1 MRRQSGQPPHCR
13 DQLGGRTF
21 EQASTAQA
29 EQRIST
35 EKMFISVERDVA
47 AGVPGHGYY
56 VEGPPQCLNG
66 FTFAGAFGRHGDAFF
81 MRGDHPQPRQAGLQ
95 LGHAADVVRVV
106 VGQQDGLRTQPG
118 VHCRQH
124 RRGLARIDHHRRAIV
139 IDEAPDVIVGQCGQG
154 GESHR
159 IGTMPALQSSRQATL
174 DLWFDSEPAQT
185 LYQLEQQL
193 LLPRLS
199 VLPTQPWL
207 WMAPTA
213 RWLEGAQLTGRGL
226 RLHRTD
232 PGYAGEARCTLPL
245 PLPDESV
252 NVIVLQHVTAA
263 DAADLLAECERVLMP
278 GGRLFLTTLNPFSPF
293 RAYWRRHGM
302 VVRTPQRLRQLMER
316 LGLECDVSRYIGPV
330 WHAAPTRYT
339 RLAPLRAACLFAV
352 EKRTLALPGPTPVQV
367 RWRAPL
373 ATPGMTRS
381 LLDPNENH

>member
-1 MRRQSGQPPHCR
+1 M
-13 DQLGGRTF
+13 
-21 EQASTAQA
+21 
-29 EQRIST
+29 
-35 EKMFISVERDVA
+35 A

-56 VEGPPQCLNG
+56 VEHPPQCLNA
-66 FTFAGAFGRHGDAFF
+66 FTFTDPFGGHGNAFF
-81 MRGDHPQPRQAGLQ
+81 VRCDHAHPGQAGLQ
-95 LGHAADVVRVV
+95 LGHAADVVIVV
-106 VGQQDGLRTQPG
+106 VGEQDRLGTQPV
-118 VHCRQH
+118 VHRRQH
-124 RRGLARIDHHRRAIV
+124 GRGLAGIDDHRRTLV
-139 IDEAPDVIVGQCGQG
+139 IDEAPDVIVGECGQG
-154 GESHR
+154 DESHR

-174 DLWFDSEPAQT
+174 DPWFDSEPAQA
-185 LYQLEQQL
+185 LYRLEQQL

-199 VLPTQPWL
+199 ALPTQPWL

-226 RLHRTD
+226 RLHRAAA
-232 PGYAGEARCTLPL
+232 GYAGDARCTLPL

-252 NVIVLQHVTAA
+252 NAIVLQHVTAA

-293 RAYWRRHGM
+293 RAHWRRHGM

-330 WHAAPTRYT
+330 WHAAPARHA

-352 EKRTLALPGPTPVQV
+352 EKRTLALPGPTPLQV

-373 ATPGMTRS
+373 AAPGMTRS